1 MFERILPAMGDGN
14 IFYSSKMIL
23 SLYMRKIIAV
33 LMAICL
39 SSCYGQKAIGEA
51 LAESDSLYAVGRQS
65 LDEYPA
71 LRAVLY
77 YQRAIDVL
85 PDNQASLSRKATL
98 FNEMGRLMAKQQL
111 YQEAIGRYELA
122 LQCATSLPDTLAM
135 IDAYMGMGDA
145 YRSLS
150 NFQEAMR
157 CLNQAGQLAVKQ
169 KDVKAQNAVALRKAA
184 AYCETGNTDKGQD
197 QLPKSL
203 DQLSEDDGHLYNY
216 VMAHIYE
223 QKSNG
228 SDSVNHFLDRLMESG
243 VPSYRQYAINKKVQ
257 QAIRQRD
264 YNLLS
269 SLFELQ
275 RDVEKDRE
283 MEARFEASGNV
294 GALYQALHTEREK
307 ASLFIKNQRMQFLVV
322 IGLLTLVLVIAIA
335 IMLLYRMRSEKMRMQ
350 RNQALLEK
358 YNEALQAD
366 LKEERLKTSTPQ
378 PDTDKKTLA
387 IREADIYQRLLASE
401 KPMNEAD
408 GSAMMALVD
417 SLYPDFKTRL
427 TTFGV
432 IKEHELKMCY
442 LIKMGFK
449 PSRIAILL
457 SRSDSAISNGR
468 MRLYRKVFGQ
478 EGRGEDWDK
487 VIQSL

>member
-1 MFERILPAMGDGN
+1 
-14 IFYSSKMIL
+14 
-23 SLYMRKIIAV
+23 
-33 LMAICL
+33 
-39 SSCYGQKAIGEA
+39 
-51 LAESDSLYAVGRQS
+51 
-65 LDEYPA
+65 
-71 LRAVLY
+71 
-77 YQRAIDVL
+77 
-85 PDNQASLSRKATL
+85 
-98 FNEMGRLMAKQQL
+98 
-111 YQEAIGRYELA
+111 
-122 LQCATSLPDTLAM
+122 
-135 IDAYMGMGDA
+135 
-145 YRSLS
+145 
-150 NFQEAMR
+150 
-157 CLNQAGQLAVKQ
+157 
-169 KDVKAQNAVALRKAA
+169 
-184 AYCETGNTDKGQD
+184 
-197 QLPKSL
+197 
-203 DQLSEDDGHLYNY
+203 
-216 VMAHIYE
+216 MAHIYE

-228 SDSVNHFLDRLMESG
+228 SDSVNQFLDRLMESG

-294 GALYQALHTEREK
+294 GALYQSLHTEREK

-322 IGLLTLVLVIAIA
+322 IGLLTLILVIAIA

-401 KPMNEAD
+401 KQMNEAD